1 MSQKERVLNYMR
13 FHGAITPMEA
23 MNNLGVG
30 RLGARIFDLKMLGY
44 NIETQM
50 VKVQNRYGELVRVA
64 AYRLIEKGEKK

>member
-1 MSQKERVLNYMR
+1 MR
-13 FHGAITPMEA
+13 FHGTITPMEA
-23 MNNLGVG
+23 MSDLGVG

-50 VKVQNRYGELVRVA
+50 IKVQNRYGERVRVA